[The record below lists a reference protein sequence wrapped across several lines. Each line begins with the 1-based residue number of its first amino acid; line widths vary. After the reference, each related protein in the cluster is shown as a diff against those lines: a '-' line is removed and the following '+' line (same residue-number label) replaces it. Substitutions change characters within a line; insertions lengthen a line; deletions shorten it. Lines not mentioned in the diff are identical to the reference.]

1 MRRKRIVIADFDIYL
16 IGIGLSKQSIAKAGE
31 WCKTPEA
38 ERLPLSHYAVSKVS
52 NAPGAPTIT
61 AVADLRMIRAVSRD
75 VFIDAFRTAF
85 VGVSAES
92 FEEFRKV
99 LDVSLGAEGAKVGE
113 TMKFL
118 WLSNGELIMVKNGV
132 YGGTL
137 KNDELSFR
145 LFDVYCDPTRT
156 VSKELYD
163 SLTVNVQKIVD
174 LAKNSTEIQ

>member
-16 IGIGLSKQSIAKAGE
+16 VGIGLSKQAIVKAGE
-31 WCKTPEA
+31 WSATPEA

-52 NAPGAPTIT
+52 NSPSPTIT

-75 VFIDAFRTAF
+75 VFVDAFRTAF
-85 VGVSAES
+85 VGVSPES

-99 LDVSLGAEGAKVGE
+99 LDVSLGPEGAKVGE

-118 WLSNGELIMVKNGV
+118 WLSNGELIMIKNGV

-145 LFDVYCDPTRT
+145 LFDVYCEPKRT

-163 SLTVNVQKIVD
+163 SLLVNVPKVVEIV
-174 LAKNSTEIQ
+174 KNNKELQ